1 MYLGKKTLHFL
12 SMITVVSVVLFIVFL
27 VGPELF
33 PESTV
38 SEFMMNYRGLLIYH
52 CIIFTIITVLF
63 RKFHAEVS
71 VEFKSLQDRMRELEN
86 K

>member
-1 MYLGKKTLHFL
+1 
-12 SMITVVSVVLFIVFL
+12 MITVASVVLLVAFL

-33 PESTV
+33 PESAV
-38 SEFMMNYRGLLIYH
+38 AEFMMNYRGLVIYH

-63 RKFHAEVS
+63 QKFHAEVS
-71 VEFKSLQDRMRELEN
+71 VEFKSIQDRMRELEN